1 MYCYQGKEHFCSI
14 LFTSQKPE
22 NGKTTLVECL
32 LGDPE
37 NSELMLFY
45 CFLSFLKK
53 KRTNV
58 NFRGSGGEKRNSS
71 SYRSLVSWIDTIL
84 GGISTFLSVFPK
96 GLHQATWLTS
106 ACQRHPGASLPSIY
120 KWNGKPKQPVFASGL
135 HSSGLCFASS
145 KSTDWKGVC
154 VSLSM
159 LLPLSALRPFP
170 PVRLS
175 LKGVSKPIRGL
186 EGPQSH

>member
-37 NSELMLFY
+37 NSELMLSY

-53 KRTNV
+53 KKKDEQMWISE
-58 NFRGSGGEKRNSS
+58 GLEGKKRNSS

-96 GLHQATWLTS
+96 GAPPGHLIDISLSEAPRCIPSKYLQMKRQAQT
-106 ACQRHPGASLPSIY
+106 ASLCLWSPFF
-120 KWNGKPKQPVFASGL
+120 WFV
-135 HSSGLCFASS
+135 LC
-145 KSTDWKGVC
+145 
-154 VSLSM
+154 
-159 LLPLSALRPFP
+159 
-170 PVRLS
+170 
-175 LKGVSKPIRGL
+175 
-186 EGPQSH
+186 

>member
-37 NSELMLFY
+37 NSELMLSY

-53 KRTNV
+53 KKKKMNKCEFQRV
-58 NFRGSGGEKRNSS
+58 WRGKKETAQVTGPLSLGLTLSSGELALS
-71 SYRSLVSWIDTIL
+71 
-84 GGISTFLSVFPK
+84 FLYFPK

-106 ACQRHPGASLPSIY
+106 ACQRRPGASLPSIY

-145 KSTDWKGVC
+145 KSRD
-154 VSLSM
+154 
-159 LLPLSALRPFP
+159 
-170 PVRLS
+170 
-175 LKGVSKPIRGL
+175 
-186 EGPQSH
+186 

>member
-53 KRTNV
+53 KKRTNV

-96 GLHQATWLTS
+96 GAPPGHLIDISLSEAPRCIPSEYLQMKRQAQT
-106 ACQRHPGASLPSIY
+106 ASLCLWSPFF
-120 KWNGKPKQPVFASGL
+120 WFV
-135 HSSGLCFASS
+135 LC
-145 KSTDWKGVC
+145 
-154 VSLSM
+154 
-159 LLPLSALRPFP
+159 
-170 PVRLS
+170 
-175 LKGVSKPIRGL
+175 
-186 EGPQSH
+186 